1 MAPELA
7 ASLEAAVKQ
16 AMADPGLVRRMA
28 EGGLTPRFEDRA
40 TITRRLAE
48 DRRLWLE
55 VIRAVNLRAE

>member
-1 MAPELA
+1 
-7 ASLEAAVKQ
+7 
-16 AMADPGLVRRMA
+16 MADPNLVRRMA

-48 DRRLWLE
+48 DRRMWLE